1 MNEFSI
7 LHIGRSHTNPP
18 KMATPELVSYQ
29 VSNKVPTHT
38 QVRDYIKRSLAPYV
52 EAAKIAEAK
61 KAPKKPLVGTVFAVA
76 KPERVSVIFT
86 RIGYLELES
95 PKEPRDL
102 SDLLCN
108 SEGKPFFR
116 YIEDWLDYVGATKE
130 DIVVE

>member
-1 MNEFSI
+1 
-7 LHIGRSHTNPP
+7 
-18 KMATPELVSYQ
+18 MATPELVSYQ
-29 VSNKVPTHT
+29 VSNKVPTKS

-61 KAPKKPLVGTVFAVA
+61 KAPKKPLVGTVFAVN
-76 KPERVSVIFT
+76 KPERASVIFT

-116 YIEDWLDYVGATKE
+116 YIEDWLDYIGATKE